1 MFVCSRSIWKCWF
14 LRRGENR
21 RTWRKTSRNKKRT
34 NNKPNPTYGVDAEIW
49 TRATS
54 VRGERSYHYATLALL
69 ETRTFPQVDFVT
81 RWPNQNGLLWKPWW
95 NRRGYY
101 LLALIAYVYVN
112 DPSVDE
118 RNKRAS
124 SKKAIEWASE
134 KKGIKTA
141 AFILLIK
148 GLICLQNCSRLSAC
162 GPRAARI

>member
-1 MFVCSRSIWKCWF
+1 MFQINLEVLVFKERGKPENLEKNLSEQRREPTTNLTQHMALTPRF
-14 LRRGENR
+14 EPGPLRWEASAL
-21 RTWRKTSRNKKRT
+21 TTT
-34 NNKPNPTYGVDAEIW
+34 P
-49 TRATS
+49 
-54 VRGERSYHYATLALL
+54 ATLAFL

-81 RWPNQNGLLWKPWW
+81 RWPNHNGLLWKPWW